1 MIALLVLAA
10 FVAGLVDA
18 IAGGGGI
25 ITVPAPLATGLDP
38 VVALGTNKGQ
48 AVFGSLTS
56 FATFVRAKKVDL
68 SRAPVTFFAALVGS
82 LIGARVVFLL
92 DPAKMRG
99 LVLGLLMLAALLSF
113 MKKPAVT
120 PPSKVAG
127 FTRRAAAAVAL
138 PIGFYDGFFGPGTGT
153 FFILVY
159 AYAFGDD
166 LVGASANSKVGNFA
180 SNLAAFALF
189 AWSGAIRW
197 DIALPMGAAQLLG
210 SFVGAKLAVRRGAG
224 LVRALAIAVS
234 LALAARVAWQMTSGW
249 R

>member
-1 MIALLVLAA
+1 MIALLVAAA

-25 ITVPAPLATGLDP
+25 ITVPALFAAGLPP

-68 SRAPVTFFAALVGS
+68 RRAPVSFVAALVGS
-82 LIGARVVFLL
+82 LLGARAVSLL
-92 DPAKMRG
+92 DPAKLRG
-99 LVLGLLMLAALLSF
+99 VVLALLMLAALSSFLS
-113 MKKPAVT
+113 KPVVP
-120 PPSKVAG
+120 PPSKVA
-127 FTRRAAAAVAL
+127 RAPLLAAAAVAL

-166 LVGASANSKVGNFA
+166 LVHASANSKVGNFA
-180 SNLAAFALF
+180 SNLAAFSLF
-189 AWSGAIRW
+189 ALSGAVRW

-210 SFVGAKLAVRRGAG
+210 SFVGARLAVRRGAG
-224 LVRALAIAVS
+224 LVRVLAIAVS
-234 LALAARVAWQMTSGW
+234 LALAARVAWQMLG
-249 R
+249 